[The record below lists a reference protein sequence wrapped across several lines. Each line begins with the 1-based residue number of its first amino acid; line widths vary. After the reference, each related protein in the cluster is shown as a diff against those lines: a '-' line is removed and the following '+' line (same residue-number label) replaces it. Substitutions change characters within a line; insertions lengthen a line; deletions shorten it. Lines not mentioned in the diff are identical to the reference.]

1 MQDCLVAIWIQAH
14 LIFYLVRNGR
24 FGQLKLDYLF
34 SVHIYVHVGVSCA
47 RLFRSGNAGTLS
59 LLEILSCFLNNY
71 YNKDL
76 INMAIKPHVI
86 IKMHND
92 GGKVELKWRQSGGKS
107 EENRR
112 KIGGKPEESEANR
125 RILRFLIRKVEVSGG
140 KSEENRRHQKNRRII
155 QFSDQKS
162 RVKRRKVGGIRKI
175 GG

>member
-14 LIFYLVRNGR
+14 LIFYLVRNER

-76 INMAIKPHVI
+76 INMAIKPNVI
-86 IKMHND
+86 SKIHND
-92 GGKVELKWRQSGGKS
+92 GGKVELKWRQSGGKV

-112 KIGGKPEESEANR
+112 KTGGKPEASEKSEANR
-125 RILRFLIRKVEVSGG
+125 RHLIKKIGGKWRQSGG
-140 KSEENRRHQKNRRII
+140 IIKIEVNRRQR
-155 QFSDQKS
+155 
-162 RVKRRKVGGIRKI
+162 GGIRKR
-175 GG
+175 GWR